1 MEVSLPVRKALNNVH
16 SEGPNHCHGV
26 SAPLAQGMEQP
37 PHSWKLPGLHAD
49 VRMWFLISGGINI
62 CLQTLAMALRWDGCP
77 VASGSALSLSS

>member
-1 MEVSLPVRKALNNVH
+1 MVFKMCSEILSKFFYQMAWKEMEVSLPVRKALNKVH

-49 VRMWFLISGGINI
+49 VRM
-62 CLQTLAMALRWDGCP
+62 
-77 VASGSALSLSS
+77 